1 MKRTIT
7 LLAST
12 PFLLGACGLAM
23 TQGPP
28 RGHEHMMTPF
38 ACTESWTGPGLDIA
52 AGLATIFLV
61 AGLNSMDDS
70 YDPTNAHQVSS
81 GLIGTGIVGVF
92 AVSAGIGI
100 DRISKCSAARRAL
113 TLRQAEAAAALAARR
128 RSADLIDV
136 QKVLITGG
144 RDTITVG
151 TWTQLVAK
159 AFDST
164 GAVIL
169 DRSFAWSSSNDT
181 ITSVSAAGLVRARR
195 VGTAVITA
203 NAGNV
208 IGTAN
213 VVVVSER

>member
-7 LLAST
+7 VVAST

-28 RGHEHMMTPF
+28 AGHENMMTPF
-38 ACTESWTGPGLDIA
+38 ACTESMTGPGLDIA

-61 AGLNSMDDS
+61 VGINSDDDS
-70 YDPTNAHQVSS
+70 GEPQVSS
-81 GLIGTGIVGVF
+81 GLIATGIVGVF
-92 AVSAGIGI
+92 AASAGIGI
-100 DRISKCSAARRAL
+100 DRISKCGAARRAL
-113 TLRQAEAAAALAARR
+113 SRRQAEAAAALAARR
-128 RSADLIDV
+128 RSADLIGV
-136 QKVLITGG
+136 EKVAITGG

-151 TWTQLVAK
+151 TWTRLVAK

-181 ITSVSAAGLVRARR
+181 IASVSAAGLVRAWR
-195 VGTAVITA
+195 VGAAVITA

-208 IGTAN
+208 IETVN
-213 VVVVSER
+213 VVVVSEP

>member
-1 MKRTIT
+1 MKWTIT
-7 LLAST
+7 LVAST
-12 PFLLGACGLAM
+12 PFLLGACGVAM

-28 RGHEHMMTPF
+28 AGHESMMTPF
-38 ACTESWTGPGLDIA
+38 ACTESRTGPGLDIA
-52 AGLATIFLV
+52 AALATIYLV
-61 AGLNSMDDS
+61 VGLNSIDDS

-81 GLIGTGIVGVF
+81 ALIGTGIVGVF

-128 RSADLIDV
+128 RSADLIGV

-181 ITSVSAAGLVRARR
+181 IASVSAAGLVRARR

>member
-1 MKRTIT
+1 MKRTISVV
-7 LLAST
+7 AST
-12 PFLLGACGLAM
+12 PFLLSACGLLF
-23 TQGPP
+23 TKGPP
-28 RGHEHMMTPF
+28 AGHEKMMTPF
-38 ACTESWTGPGLDIA
+38 SCTESRTGPGLDIA
-52 AGLATIFLV
+52 AGLATIFVV
-61 AGLNSMDDS
+61 AVGNSIDDS

-128 RSADLIDV
+128 RNADLIGV

-144 RDTITVG
+144 RDTITLG
-151 TWTQLVAK
+151 TWTQLVGK
-159 AFDST
+159 AYDSS

-169 DRSFAWSSSNDT
+169 DRSFAWSSSNDR
-181 ITSVSAAGLVRARR
+181 IASVSADGLVRARR

-203 NAGNV
+203 NADNV
-208 IGTAN
+208 IRTLN
-213 VVVVSER
+213 VVVVSEP

>member
-7 LLAST
+7 VVAST

-28 RGHEHMMTPF
+28 AGHEKMMTPF
-38 ACTESWTGPGLDIA
+38 ACTESMTGPGFDIA
-52 AGLATIFLV
+52 AGLATIFVVL
-61 AGLNSMDDS
+61 GLQSIDDS
-70 YDPTNAHQVSS
+70 FERNAHQDSTS
-81 GLIGTGIVGVF
+81 LIGTGIVGVF
-92 AVSAGIGI
+92 AASASIGI

-113 TLRQAEAAAALAARR
+113 SLRQAEAAAALAARR
-128 RSADLIDV
+128 RSADLIGV

-144 RDTITVG
+144 QDTITVG

-159 AFDST
+159 AYDST

-169 DRSFAWSSSNDT
+169 DRSFAWSSSNET
-181 ITSVSAAGLVRARR
+181 IASVSAAGLVRARR

-208 IGTAN
+208 IGTVN